1 MQKSNQKWI
10 FSNKLIPFFF
20 NKKGN
25 SNGVIEGIKYFECE
39 KNYGLFCRPINIKRT
54 KTRKKKKK
62 VKKIKK
68 SKSTIELEERDG
80 ELNLDEVATEEES
93 TLEINHNNI
102 QSKKE
107 ENNIDEEDKNLKLA
121 IALSLTNNVKKND
134 KEDDDQQIY
143 MQIYDDLF
151 SKILIILQRDEN
163 KEEEKNNNLCAQK
176 YLEIKEIILHDK
188 ITTNILKEKQNLNT
202 KGSKNNLT
210 NENSSTSQ
218 SKEEPDY
225 PDGYILNITP
235 LNPNQNT
242 DKLKEAPDNLTEEQK
257 QKMVKKRNFIIDEMI
272 KTEEDYIHDLEIF
285 EEIFIYG
292 LEILIKNQSKNKE
305 LPKMKQV
312 LQYSSTVKMLKPF
325 SVHLLQQMKVIQKQP
340 SDQQK
345 IGSIF
350 HKLGAYLK
358 LYQQHCT
365 YLAPIEIL
373 IGDLS
378 EKDKEFRLYLEL

>member
-20 NKKGN
+20 NKKGQ

-93 TLEINHNNI
+93 TVEINHNNI